1 VIVLDASVLIAHLD
15 GSDRHHAK
23 ARSLLEANSGEP
35 LGASSITLAE
45 TLVSP
50 ARAGRLGDAEAAL
63 QQLGVQELPLGAGA
77 PGQLAEMRAE
87 VGLKMPD
94 CCVLL
99 AAQDHEGIVASFD
112 SDLLSAARKLGLKA
126 AR

>member
-1 VIVLDASVLIAHLD
+1 VIVLDASVLVAHLD
-15 GSDRHHAK
+15 GADRHHAK

-35 LGASSITLAE
+35 LGVSSITLAE

-77 PGQLAEMRAE
+77 PGQLAEMRAT

-99 AAQDHEGIVASFD
+99 AAQDHKGIIASFD
-112 SDLLSAARKLGLKA
+112 SDLLAAARRLGLKTA
-126 AR
+126 Q

>member
-35 LGASSITLAE
+35 LGASPITLAE

-50 ARAGRLGDAEAAL
+50 ARAGRLEDAEAAL
-63 QQLGVQELPLGAGA
+63 QRLGVQELPLREGA
-77 PGQLAEMRAE
+77 PGRLAEMRAE

-99 AAQDHEGIVASFD
+99 AAQDQEGIVASFD
-112 SDLLSAARKLGLKA
+112 ADLLFAARKLALKT

>member
-1 VIVLDASVLIAHLD
+1 MIVLDASVLIAHLD

-23 ARSLLEANSGEP
+23 ARSLLEANSVEP
-35 LGASSITLAE
+35 LGASPITLAE

-50 ARAGRLGDAEAAL
+50 ARAGRLEDAKAAL
-63 QQLGVQELPLGAGA
+63 QRLAVLELPLGEGA
-77 PGQLAEMRAE
+77 PVRLAEMRAE

-99 AAQDHEGIVASFD
+99 AAQEHEGMVASFD
-112 SDLLSAARKLGLKA
+112 AALLSGARKLGLKSV
-126 AR
+126 

>member
-23 ARSLLEANSGEP
+23 ARNLLEANSGEP
-35 LGASSITLAE
+35 LGASPITLAE
-45 TLVSP
+45 TLVAP

-63 QQLGVQELPLGAGA
+63 QRLGVQELPLGQGA
-77 PGQLAEMRAE
+77 PGQLAELRTE

-99 AAQDHEGIVASFD
+99 AARGHEGIVASFD
-112 SDLLSAARKLGLKA
+112 ADLLSAAQKLGLH
-126 AR
+126 

>member
-1 VIVLDASVLIAHLD
+1 MIVLDASVLIAHLD

-23 ARSLLEANSGEP
+23 ARNLLEANSGEA

-50 ARAGRLGDAEAAL
+50 ARAGRLEDAEAAL
-63 QQLGVQELPLGAGA
+63 QQLGIQELPLGGAA
-77 PGQLAEMRAE
+77 PGRLAEMRAQID
-87 VGLKMPD
+87 LKMPA

-99 AAQDHEGIVASFD
+99 AAQDHEGVVASFD
-112 SDLLSAARKLGLKA
+112 ADLLSAARKLRLKSA
-126 AR
+126 